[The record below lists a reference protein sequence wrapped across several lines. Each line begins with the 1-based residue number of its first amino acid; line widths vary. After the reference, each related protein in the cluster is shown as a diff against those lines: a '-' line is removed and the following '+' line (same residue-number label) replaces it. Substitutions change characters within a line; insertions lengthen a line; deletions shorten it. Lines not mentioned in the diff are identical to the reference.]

1 MSRSTAQHRLAR
13 RALLEDPPRPSWL
26 RPAVAAATVCVIG
39 AGTVGFAG
47 GTEAVERT
55 EQAPQGSNRIGQV
68 GRDRA
73 SLGSLAKA
81 RAAALSSASEA
92 VDQAARGRAVSAREQ
107 RLAAAARATRR
118 SARLLAKADRADDSS
133 SRTGQASG
141 SARKSRS
148 GSASLPVRRGYTLAA
163 RFGAVGAWSR
173 YHTGLDFSAAL
184 GTPVHTPDSGIVTA
198 AGSGGKASGW
208 AGTYVTVRH
217 PDGKTTLYAHLSSV
231 AVSEGARVRAGE
243 QVGTVGMTGRTF
255 GAHVHFEL
263 YPAGVTPGDVYRAV
277 DPEPWLAAHG
287 LDI

>member
-1 MSRSTAQHRLAR
+1 MPRSTAQHRLAR
-13 RALLEDPPRPSWL
+13 RALLEDPPRPRWL
-26 RPAVAAATVCVIG
+26 RPAVAAATVCAIG
-39 AGTVGFAG
+39 GGTVGFAG

-55 EQAPQGSNRIGQV
+55 EPLPSASTPTEQVNRKPS
-68 GRDRA
+68 
-73 SLGSLAKA
+73 SLGPLAKA
-81 RAAALSSASEA
+81 RAAALSSASAA
-92 VDQAARGRAVSAREQ
+92 VDEAARARAVRAREQ
-107 RLAAAARATRR
+107 RLVAAARATRR
-118 SARLLAKADRADDSS
+118 SARLLAKADRAEDSS
-133 SRTGQASG
+133 SRTDQASSTG
-141 SARKSRS
+141 TKARS

-184 GTPVHTPDSGIVTA
+184 GTPVHAPDSGVVTA
-198 AGSGGKASGW
+198 AGSGGKAGGW